1 MARVKPT
8 VLARQLWGRRVAVEV
23 KVDSGNELRS
33 EIRSVQK
40 VLRSPALSELFVLV
54 AKGMKAPTEI
64 AAKTTKSK
72 FAVSLQLSNLRK
84 TGLLRCSSVV
94 GLDMRRKRYE
104 VVWGKI
110 AQIFRQDHALEFD
123 MYENHLIVEPLE
135 EVHGTASKPG
145 LVISGDGKLGMVR
158 DVIPDAFPLVEL
170 KQEQVHAR
178 MNQLLWEFVE
188 LFKGYLRE
196 RRYAT
201 IREYL
206 LGTYEELSE
215 HYTRLPR
222 SSELARF
229 FEFMDRTFSRTQ
241 AIDVVWRKYV
251 TKISKDSPVFYKGT
265 PSRTPVVKLFTEAG
279 SADPARRYLLNAEA
293 QAAIRPGTVLRIYPS
308 YTYPEP

>member
-8 VLARQLWGRRVAVEV
+8 LLARQLWGRRVAVEV
-23 KVDSGNELRS
+23 KVDSGNELRN
-33 EIRSVQK
+33 EIRGVRK
-40 VLRSPALSELFVLV
+40 ALRSPALSELFVLV
-54 AKGMKAPTEI
+54 AKGMNAPTEI
-64 AAKTTKSK
+64 AAKTAKSK

-84 TGLLRCSSVV
+84 AGLLRCNSVV

-104 VVWGKI
+104 VVWEKI

-123 MYENHLIVEPLE
+123 MYENHLIIQPLE
-135 EVHGTASKPG
+135 EVHGTASKPS

-158 DVIPDAFPLVEL
+158 DVIPDAFPPVEP

-178 MNQLLWEFVE
+178 MNQLFWEFVQ

-196 RRYAT
+196 RRFAT

-215 HYTRLPR
+215 HYARLPR
-222 SSELARF
+222 SSELAGF

-241 AIDVVWRKYV
+241 PIEAVWRRYV
-251 TKISKDSPVFYKGT
+251 PRSLKDGPVFYKGA
-265 PSRTPVVKLFTEAG
+265 PSKTLVVKLFTEAG
-279 SADPARRYLLNAEA
+279 SADPARHYLLNAEA
-293 QAAIRPGTVLRIYPS
+293 QAAIKPGTVLRIYPS
-308 YTYPEP
+308 YTFPEP

>member
-8 VLARQLWGRRVAVEV
+8 ILARQLWGRRVAVEV
-23 KVDSGNELRS
+23 KIDSGNELRS
-33 EIRSVQK
+33 EIRSVRK
-40 VLRSPALSELFVLV
+40 ALRSPALSELFVLV
-54 AKGMKAPTEI
+54 AKGMNAPTEI
-64 AAKTTKSK
+64 AVKTAKSK

-104 VVWGKI
+104 VVWEKI
-110 AQIFRQDHALEFD
+110 AQIFRQDHALELD
-123 MYENHLIVEPLE
+123 IYENHLIVERLE
-135 EVHGTASKPG
+135 EVHGTTSKPG

-158 DVIPDAFPLVEL
+158 DVICDALPPVEL

-178 MNQLLWEFVE
+178 LNQLLWEFVE

-196 RRYAT
+196 RRFVT

-215 HYTRLPR
+215 RYTRLPR
-222 SSELARF
+222 SSEMAKF
-229 FEFMDRTFSRTQ
+229 FEFMDRTFSKTQ
-241 AIDVVWRKYV
+241 PIDVVWRMYV
-251 TKISKDSPVFYKGT
+251 TKTSKASPVFYKST
-265 PSRTPVVKLFTEAG
+265 LSKMLVVKLFTEAG
-279 SADPARRYLLNAEA
+279 SADPARRYILNAEA